1 MSLLDDVK
9 RKLLTIL
16 QEDGRISLVE
26 LGKQLSMTH
35 VGVRKHLVKL
45 TSKGLVRVQALLNI
59 DLLKLTFSLL
69 LIDGEVPKEYS
80 KCPRVIMFSNS
91 KNMTIML
98 IYGEDESTLKC
109 VIERIRSRLNRDINE
124 IRILNVE
131 KPKYMYIPLST
142 RCGDVSPCGDRCSE
156 CMFRMVC
163 LRCPGTAHYRGP
175 L

>member
-9 RKLLTIL
+9 RRLLTIL

-59 DLLKLTFSLL
+59 DLLKIVFAL
-69 LIDGEVPKEYS
+69 LIINGDIPKELCR
-80 KCPRVIMFSNS
+80 CPRIILMATA
-91 KNMTIML
+91 KNNNIL
-98 IYGEDESTLKC
+98 LVYGEDESTLKC
-109 VIERIRSRLNRDINE
+109 VIKRIESKVKCSVYEL
-124 IRILNVE
+124 RIQTIE
-131 KPKYMYIPLST
+131 KPKFMYIPLST
-142 RCGDVSPCGDRCSE
+142 RSGDTAPCGDKCSE

-163 LRCPGTAHYRGP
+163 LRCPGTVHYRGP